1 MDVAFVVAMDRNR
14 LIGRDGTLPWRL
26 PRDLKHFRKLTW
38 GKPIV
43 MGRKTYE
50 SIGRPL
56 PGRRNIVLSRGAFA
70 APPEVL
76 VARSVDEA
84 IDMAGREGAAQ
95 AMIVGGGQV
104 YDAFLRLCRTIH
116 LTLVEG
122 RFEGDTHLAFDPLA
136 PDDWRRVH
144 EERWE
149 ADAENPI
156 DATYLV
162 LERIGASRSAV

>member
-1 MDVAFVVAMDRNR
+1 MSVDVSFVVAMSRDR
-14 LIGRDGTLPWRL
+14 LIGRDGALPWRL

-56 PGRRNIVLSRGAFA
+56 PGRRNIVLSRGQVV

-76 VARSVDEA
+76 VARSAEEA
-84 IDMAGREGAAQ
+84 LDLARREGAAE

-104 YDAFLRLCRTIH
+104 YEAFLDRCRTIH
-116 LTLVEG
+116 LTVVEG
-122 RFEGDTHLAFDPLA
+122 PFEGDTFFPFDPLA
-136 PDDWRRVH
+136 SSDWRRVR

-149 ADAENPI
+149 ADADNAFN
-156 DATYLV
+156 ATYVV
-162 LERIGASRSAV
+162 LERDRT